1 MSSYYQVLGIGKS
14 ASDKDI
20 KAAFR
25 RLARRHHPDLNPGD
39 EAAEREFKK
48 INEAYEVLS
57 DPESRNRYDR
67 YGDNWMHADRIESG
81 GGGFGYGAAA
91 PPGAGDLFGGDL
103 FDLLGGFGR
112 SGARASQR
120 LETSVDISLKEA
132 FTGTTRNVTLSEPHG
147 PRRME
152 VTIPPGV
159 RSGSKVRI
167 SPSEGLDLLIDVKV
181 NPHRLFRRRGDDLH
195 VDAEVPFEV
204 AALGGEAEVPTLK
217 GRSLALRIPA
227 GTQGGRVFR
236 LAGQGMPRAGGGHG
250 DLLARVRLR
259 LPEPLDDGQRA
270 LFEQLRASEGER
282 EGATVQV
289 EAAGVEDGRA
299 S

>member
-204 AALGGEAEVPTLK
+204 AALGGEAEVATMTGRILLKIPSCSGTGRKIRLSGRGMPVLGNPERRGDLIVTVRPTVPGDLTDDQ
-217 GRSLALRIPA
+217 RRLLETYRQSRASMA
-227 GTQGGRVFR
+227 GTS
-236 LAGQGMPRAGGGHG
+236 
-250 DLLARVRLR
+250 
-259 LPEPLDDGQRA
+259 
-270 LFEQLRASEGER
+270 AS
-282 EGATVQV
+282 A
-289 EAAGVEDGRA
+289 
-299 S
+299 